1 MSRSGGTRARTEV
14 EALPKP
20 RVTRWNR
27 NGPGDG
33 ASPETPATARA
44 NSTPFLIPLLGPR
57 AEAALRALTFC
68 WFVAAVWFWA
78 WWTAAPRGPW
88 NVERVVAS
96 GALAWV
102 FLLSGY
108 FLFFACR
115 MTRPNPRV
123 AVPNLRVAMVVT
135 KAPSEPWNVVVR
147 TLTGMLNQDFPHCFD
162 VWLADEQPTDQVRE
176 WCAEHGVSLLSRQGV
191 RGYHEAQWP
200 RRTRC
205 KEGNLAYFYDQVGY
219 ERYDVVAQLDADHV
233 PEPTYLTEI
242 VRPFANPNVG
252 YVAAPS
258 LCDANADAGWTVRGR
273 LFREASTHGPVQAGS
288 NGGWAPVCIGSHY
301 AVRTAALRDVGGL
314 GPELAEDYSTTL
326 WLQAAGWDGVFA
338 IDAEAHGDGPETVND
353 MLLQETQ
360 WSRSLGTIL
369 VRWAPSRLRRTPRR
383 ARARLSF
390 ALLFYAVQGLL
401 LTVGVLLP
409 SVGLL
414 TQTTWATASL
424 SGFYVHIWLCAV
436 FPFAAMAL
444 LRHQGVLR
452 PRRAKLFSYEVFMFQ
467 LIRWPWTAIGFAQ
480 GMRAGLRRTSAPIK
494 VTPKGRGR
502 RQPLRLVY
510 LAPALIIGIIPAVTV
525 AVVKPTGQ
533 NIGLYLLCIVQASI
547 YLAGVVAIYVS
558 EKHLRRQEV
567 RSVRHR
573 NVDKPVLV
581 VFAFLFPVLV
591 ATALILRIPSSGG
604 VPHPLA
610 HKVIPARTANT
621 TRAAVRSPAPPAE
634 PVVGIGPTSADGV
647 TVTVGAPSFDVKVV
661 AFAVPS
667 SVLVTSGTQEQP
679 LYSGVLG
686 PTTNLVFEDSGTLTV
701 STSSPQA
708 RVYLYEG
715 TRFIGFYFPG
725 TGPFTF
731 TLITAPNFHLRE
743 N

>member
-1 MSRSGGTRARTEV
+1 M
-14 EALPKP
+14 
-20 RVTRWNR
+20 
-27 NGPGDG
+27 
-33 ASPETPATARA
+33 
-44 NSTPFLIPLLGPR
+44 
-57 AEAALRALTFC
+57 
-68 WFVAAVWFWA
+68 
-78 WWTAAPRGPW
+78 
-88 NVERVVAS
+88 ERVVAS

-135 KAPSEPWNVVVR
+135 KAPSEPWKVLVR
-147 TLTGMLNQDFPHCFD
+147 TLTGMLNQDFPYGFD
-162 VWLADEQPTDQVRE
+162 VWLADEQPTDLVRE

-191 RGYHEAQWP
+191 DGYHQPQWP

-233 PEPTYLTEI
+233 PEPSYLTEI

-258 LCDANADAGWTVRGR
+258 LCDANADSGWTVRGR

-338 IDAEAHGDGPETVND
+338 IDAEAHGDGPESVND

-369 VRWAPSRLRRTPRR
+369 VRWAPSRLKRAPRR

-436 FPFAAMAL
+436 FPLAAMAL
-444 LRHQGVLR
+444 LRRQGVLR
-452 PRRAKLFSYEVFMFQ
+452 PRRAKLFSYEVFLFQ

-480 GMRAGLRRTSAPIK
+480 GMRAGLRRTTAPIT

-502 RQPLRLVY
+502 RQRLRLEY
-510 LAPALIIGIIPAVTV
+510 LAPALIIGIIPAISV

-533 NIGLYLLCIVQASI
+533 NIGLYVLCIVQSAI
-547 YLAGVVAIYVS
+547 YVSAVVAIYVS
-558 EKHLRRQEV
+558 EKRLERHVE
-567 RSVRHR
+567 RSARHR
-573 NVDKPVLV
+573 NADKPVLF
-581 VFAFLFPVLV
+581 VFASLFPVLV
-591 ATALILRIPSSGG
+591 AIALIVRIPSSGG
-604 VPHPLA
+604 APHMAA
-610 HKVIPARTANT
+610 HRVISASTPSTSGT
-621 TRAAVRSPAPPAE
+621 VVRSNAPPAG
-634 PVVGIGPTSADGV
+634 PVVRIDRTSADAV
-647 TVTVGAPSFDVKVV
+647 AMTVGARSFEVKVV
-661 AFAVPS
+661 AFAAPS
-667 SVLVTSGTQEQP
+667 SVLVTNGSQAQP

-686 PTTNLVFEDSGTLTV
+686 STTNLVFTDSGTLTV
-701 STSSPQA
+701 STSSPQS

-731 TLITAPNFHLRE
+731 TLTAAPDFHLRA